1 MRKFS
6 DIELAKISKIIK
18 KQVIK
23 RNIDKYTL
31 LKLKYFGFQNTVQ
44 IK

>member
-1 MRKFS
+1 MITR
-6 DIELAKISKIIK
+6 LAKISKIIK